1 MPVRRTTTKKAAT
14 AKAAPAPATEKRP
27 DSGPRGRVPPRPE
40 QPIDITG
47 VYEFVEAAGYLRIS
61 VTSLRQ
67 LVDSGRINHLRV
79 NQKARRIL
87 GRHILDFQE
96 RQSRG
101 TTR

>member
-1 MPVRRTTTKKAAT
+1 MPVRRSTQKSAT
-14 AKAAPAPATEKRP
+14 SKAAPAPAAKRP
-27 DSGPRGRVPPRPE
+27 NSGPRGRVPPRPE
-40 QPIDITG
+40 QPIDMTG